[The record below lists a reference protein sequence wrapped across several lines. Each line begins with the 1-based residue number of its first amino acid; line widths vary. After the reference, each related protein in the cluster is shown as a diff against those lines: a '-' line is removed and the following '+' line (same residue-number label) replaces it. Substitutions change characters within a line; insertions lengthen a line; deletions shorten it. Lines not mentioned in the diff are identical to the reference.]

1 MGQLKNWVVQ
11 PVILNSATPEAT
23 NGVED
28 QNYRLQF
35 LDGIFVNILRTKKTP
50 RRGVYLWL
58 SLIGKWIAVV
68 SHGSRWLYQTASQQ
82 ALLRGTH

>member
-1 MGQLKNWVVQ
+1 MGCA
-11 PVILNSATPEAT
+11 VILNSSSPEAT

-58 SLIGKWIAVV
+58 SLIGKWNAVAI
-68 SHGSRWLYQTASQQ
+68 SNGESRFAVAISNGESTSSTQ
-82 ALLRGTH
+82 RNR